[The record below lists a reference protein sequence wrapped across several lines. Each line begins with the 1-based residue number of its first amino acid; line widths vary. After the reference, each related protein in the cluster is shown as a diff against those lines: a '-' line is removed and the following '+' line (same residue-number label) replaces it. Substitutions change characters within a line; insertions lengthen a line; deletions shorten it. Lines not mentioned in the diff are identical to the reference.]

1 MAIERNQS
9 YCTLHGFI
17 STCCFFRSDQ
27 ISLEDLEHSNLNIG
41 IGWDG
46 ISQTRLGPKP
56 SDGDISESE
65 IQESADALLEDF
77 VLVKLALISTSAA
90 GGEEISLVSHSFTT
104 TTHQFTEQILTERSG
119 IALIRNNFSFHNI

>member
-1 MAIERNQS
+1 MHITRFHIN
-9 YCTLHGFI
+9 LL
-17 STCCFFRSDQ
+17 FFSGQIRSV
-27 ISLEDLEHSNLNIG
+27 LEGVEHLNLNIG
-41 IGWDG
+41 VGWDG
-46 ISQTRLGPKP
+46 ISQTRLGPRP

-104 TTHQFTEQILTERSG
+104 TTHQFTEQILTKRSG
-119 IALIRNNFSFHNI
+119 IALIPFYNI

>member
-1 MAIERNQS
+1 MANERNQS
-9 YCTLHGFI
+9 HCTLHGFI

-27 ISLEDLEHSNLNIG
+27 FGGSGTLKPKIG

-46 ISQTRLGPKP
+46 ISQTRLGSRP

-104 TTHQFTEQILTERSG
+104 TTHQFTEQILTKRSG
-119 IALIRNNFSFHNI
+119 IALIPFYNI

>member
-27 ISLEDLEHSNLNIG
+27 ISIGGSGTLKPKIG

-46 ISQTRLGPKP
+46 ISQTRLGSRP

-65 IQESADALLEDF
+65 IQESANALVEDF

-119 IALIRNNFSFHNI
+119 IALIRNSFPFHDI

>member
-1 MAIERNQS
+1 M
-9 YCTLHGFI
+9 HI
-17 STCCFFRSDQ
+17 SRFHINLLLFQIRSV
-27 ISLEDLEHSNLNIG
+27 LEGLEHLNLDIG

-46 ISQTRLGPKP
+46 ISQTRLAPRP

-104 TTHQFTEQILTERSG
+104 TTHQFT
-119 IALIRNNFSFHNI
+119 NFDREVWHCFNSQ

>member
-9 YCTLHGFI
+9 HCTLHGFI

-27 ISLEDLEHSNLNIG
+27 ISIEGCGTLRPKIG

-46 ISQTRLGPKP
+46 ISQTRLGSRP

-119 IALIRNNFSFHNI
+119 IALIPNNFSFHNI